1 MLETILNITIYLLV
15 SLFGLAIGSFL
26 NVVIYRLPNNMSLV
40 KPSSH
45 CPKCGYKLKWYDNIP
60 VLSYLLLKGKCR
72 SCKDKISPRYMAVEL
87 MGLFIS
93 LGVFLVYGLS
103 LNYVIV
109 TLLFMTFVCI
119 VFIDLK
125 HYIIPDS
132 LNVFI
137 VILGIASLFTKF
149 SYGRFTITYVDKLL
163 GFTLGLAIILLV
175 FIIERLL
182 KKEIIGGGDL
192 KLITAVGLVIG
203 WELTLLGIL
212 FASIIACLV
221 ELPLSLNK
229 KLRKDHVLP
238 FGPYLALGFA
248 CSLLWG
254 LNLLEWYFGMFF

>member
-137 VILGIASLFTKF
+137 VIFYIFF
-149 SYGRFTITYVDKLL
+149 V
-163 GFTLGLAIILLV
+163 
-175 FIIERLL
+175 
-182 KKEIIGGGDL
+182 
-192 KLITAVGLVIG
+192 
-203 WELTLLGIL
+203 
-212 FASIIACLV
+212 
-221 ELPLSLNK
+221 
-229 KLRKDHVLP
+229 
-238 FGPYLALGFA
+238 
-248 CSLLWG
+248 
-254 LNLLEWYFGMFF
+254 NLL

>member
-1 MLETILNITIYLLV
+1 MFETILNITIYLLV

-72 SCKDKISPRYMAVEL
+72 SCKDKISPRYMVVEL

-119 VFIDLK
+119 VVDLFNSFRTTSWTSC
-125 HYIIPDS
+125 H
-132 LNVFI
+132 
-137 VILGIASLFTKF
+137 
-149 SYGRFTITYVDKLL
+149 
-163 GFTLGLAIILLV
+163 
-175 FIIERLL
+175 
-182 KKEIIGGGDL
+182 
-192 KLITAVGLVIG
+192 
-203 WELTLLGIL
+203 
-212 FASIIACLV
+212 
-221 ELPLSLNK
+221 
-229 KLRKDHVLP
+229 
-238 FGPYLALGFA
+238 
-248 CSLLWG
+248 
-254 LNLLEWYFGMFF
+254 